1 MLFTQ
6 LLGRAIQNL
15 EGRRNMFV
23 GNYNRRK
30 EAGEKAYDFRSLP
43 TLSFAVLFESCLIR
57 NRVVSIFTL
66 GSNIIFQT
74 ELAIICAILLA
85 LAPSHRVP

>member
-1 MLFTQ
+1 MATS
-6 LLGRAIQNL
+6 
-15 EGRRNMFV
+15 ET
-23 GNYNRRK
+23 K
-30 EAGEKAYDFRSLP
+30 ERDSKLLP

-66 GSNIIFQT
+66 GSNIMFQT